1 MSSPE
6 EGQEYQGP
14 EGQEGPE
21 AEIQKN
27 GKPDDGNNAEQPVDV
42 AAAQQ
47 KLAEMGFSAAQKALL
62 LGAFYPGYLVTQ
74 CAPAAP
80 PPAPPLP
87 PR

>member
-47 KLAEMGFSAAQKALL
+47 KLAEMGFSADET
-62 LGAFYPGYLVTQ
+62 LGGEAGPG
-74 CAPAAP
+74 PFP
-80 PPAPPLP
+80 D
-87 PR
+87 